1 MRPRRGA
8 RWAAIGGALALCAC
22 DAGAPA
28 QAEDGRVGPSGYP
41 VPRYVSLKFD
51 KVNARAGPSDSHR
64 LLWVYRSKGLPV
76 QVVAETTEW
85 RRICDPDGSIAWVHR
100 RTTDGRRT
108 LLRQQATP
116 VALHSDPNSS
126 SAVTARMAGR
136 SVAQL
141 VRCEGGWCKVRASG
155 RSGWAP
161 TREFWGTSERV
172 QCR

>member
-1 MRPRRGA
+1 
-8 RWAAIGGALALCAC
+8 
-22 DAGAPA
+22 
-28 QAEDGRVGPSGYP
+28 
-41 VPRYVSLKFD
+41 
-51 KVNARAGPSDSHR
+51 
-64 LLWVYRSKGLPV
+64 GLPV

-108 LLRQQATP
+108 VLRQQAAP
-116 VALHSDPNSS
+116 LALRSDPTTA

-136 SVAQL
+136 AVAQL

-161 TREFWGTSERV
+161 AREFWGTSERV